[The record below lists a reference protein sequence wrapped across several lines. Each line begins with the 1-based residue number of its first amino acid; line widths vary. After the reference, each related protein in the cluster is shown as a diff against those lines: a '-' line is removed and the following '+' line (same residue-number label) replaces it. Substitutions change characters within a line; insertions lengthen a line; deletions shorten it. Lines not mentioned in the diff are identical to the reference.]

1 MNTCEYTEIP
11 QNRERIFIIAFL
23 DHNNC
28 NKFEFPQKLNNKKN
42 YKDFLEKFDEDYEYT
57 KEDKIYDTLKDEIN
71 DTNTVYQ
78 FRRHYVRS
86 NKNNNVPTLTANMG
100 TGGHNVPIILQIIDG
115 KKRYRKLTPKECFN
129 FQGFPKSYKLPYKL
143 SKGELY
149 KQAGN
154 SVTVELIKLLAEN
167 IYKVLEDTNLNLDTI
182 IDKLTNNNFISK
194 FR

>member
-11 QNRERIFIIAFL
+11 QNRERIFIIGFL
-23 DHNNC
+23 DHNKHD
-28 NKFEFPQKLNNKKN
+28 KFEFPKKINNKKN
-42 YKDFLEKFDEDYEYT
+42 YIDYLEKFDEDYEYT
-57 KEDKIYDTLKDEIN
+57 KEDKIYDTLKENIN

-100 TGGHNVPIILQIIDG
+100 TGDHNVPIILQYIDN

-129 FQGFPKSYKLPYKL
+129 FQGFPKSYKLPEKI

-154 SVTVELIKLLAEN
+154 SVTVELIKLLAQN
-167 IYKVLEDTNLNLDTI
+167 IYKIYEESNDDLNKMI
-182 IDKLTNNNFISK
+182 IYLKI
-194 FR
+194 